1 MEPLNIERS
10 PAPPRGFDSETRLYL
25 RPRHLTRGPEAA
37 HALAQGTA
45 LPLAGGPISF
55 AACDVILRD
64 AAGARVV
71 LANVAELAIWQSQLP
86 RAEATRVAN
95 TIARLTAP
103 RPPAA
108 GVEFDAPTIMGVV
121 NMTPDS
127 FSDGGELADAAAA
140 LDRARAHVAA
150 GAAVVDVGG
159 ESSRPGAAPVPEEV
173 ERKRV
178 LPVIEKLAQA
188 GIRVSVDTRHAATM
202 NAAVARGAA
211 MINDISALAHDP
223 SSLAAAAGSG
233 VPVVL
238 MHGAGDPRTMQDGPS
253 YAHAPLDVYDHLER
267 RVEAA
272 ETAGIP
278 RARLIVDPGIGFTKT
293 LAHNLEVLRWLSL
306 YHGLGCPV
314 LLGVSRKS
322 FIGRLSGAGSAK
334 TRLPGSLAAALA
346 GLDQGVQ
353 MLRVHDVAETAQAVA
368 IWRAIGDDGRAVS
381 GDAISVAAC
390 HAGALSTMP

>member
-1 MEPLNIERS
+1 MAPLIYY
-10 PAPPRGFDSETRLYL
+10 PPPRPRGGFDSETRLYL

-37 HALAQGTA
+37 QALAQGAA
-45 LPLAGGPISF
+45 LPLAGGPIGF
-55 AACDVILRD
+55 AACDVILRE
-64 AAGARVV
+64 AAGARVA
-71 LANVAELAIWQSQLP
+71 LADVAELADWQSHLP
-86 RAEATRVAN
+86 RAEATRVAD

-103 RPPAA
+103 RPPLA

-140 LDRARAHVAA
+140 LERAHAQVAA
-150 GAAVVDVGG
+150 GASLVDVGG
-159 ESSRPGAAPVPEEV
+159 ESSRPGAAPVPGDD
-173 ERKRV
+173 ERERV
-178 LPVIEKLAQA
+178 LPVIEKLSQA
-188 GIRVSVDTRHAATM
+188 GIRASVDTRHAATM
-202 NAAVARGAA
+202 SAAVARGAA

-223 SSLAAAAGSG
+223 GSPAAAAQSG

-238 MHGAGDPRTMQDGPS
+238 MHGADDPRTMQDSPS

-267 RVEAA
+267 RIEVAEA
-272 ETAGIP
+272 AGIP
-278 RARLIVDPGIGFTKT
+278 RAHLIVDPGIGFAKT
-293 LAHNLEVLRWLSL
+293 LAHNLQVLRWLSL

-368 IWRAIGDDGRAVS
+368 IWRAIGGDG
-381 GDAISVAAC
+381 
-390 HAGALSTMP
+390 

>member
-1 MEPLNIERS
+1 MEPLNFERS
-10 PAPPRGFDSETRLYL
+10 SAPPPGFDSNTRLYL
-25 RPRHLTRGPEAA
+25 RPRHLTRGPETAQ
-37 HALAQGTA
+37 ALAQGTA
-45 LPLAGGPISF
+45 LPLAGGPIGF
-55 AACDVILRD
+55 AACDVILRGT
-64 AAGARVV
+64 AGARVA
-71 LANVAELAIWQSQLP
+71 LTDVAELAVWQSQLP
-86 RAEATRVAN
+86 QAQATRVADA
-95 TIARLTAP
+95 IARLTAP
-103 RPPAA
+103 RTSVA
-108 GVEFDAPTIMGVV
+108 GVEFDATTIMGVV

-150 GAAVVDVGG
+150 GAALIDVGG
-159 ESSRPGAAPVPEEV
+159 ESTRPGAAPVPAEE

-178 LPVIEKLAQA
+178 LPVVEKLAQA

-211 MINDISALAHDP
+211 MINDISALSHDP
-223 SSLAAAAGSG
+223 DSLVVAAGTG

-238 MHGAGDPRTMQDGPS
+238 MHGADDPRTMQDSPS

-267 RVEAA
+267 RIEAA
-272 ETAGIP
+272 EAAGIP
-278 RARLIVDPGIGFTKT
+278 RARLIVDPGIGFAKT
-293 LAHNLEVLRWLSL
+293 VAHNLQVLRWLSL

-334 TRLPGSLAAALA
+334 TRLAGSLAAALA
-346 GLDQGVQ
+346 GLDRGVQ

-368 IWRAIGDDGRAVS
+368 IWRAIGEG
-381 GDAISVAAC
+381 G
-390 HAGALSTMP
+390 